1 MTKLFIFFLLIFIFQ
16 IGFAQTTL
24 LSTDFQSGI
33 PLSYTLLDQDANT
46 EDQSMT
52 EYLNQAAWISIS
64 DPDSATNFVAS
75 ATSFFSPIDTADR
88 WLITP
93 SLTLGSFGNKISWKA
108 KSHDPS
114 FPDDY
119 LVLISHTD
127 ASISSFTD
135 TIGSI
140 EEENFEWTTRTVD
153 LSQAGYNDST
163 VFIAFVLRTFDGY
176 KLYLDDILIEKDIDT
191 SAISS
196 VSIPKINLYPNPT
209 EKWVNITGI
218 NLPITGE
225 IWNSQGQL
233 IKKFD
238 TLLIDIEDLQSGI
251 YIISLV
257 IQNQVIN
264 TRIVKR

>member
-33 PLSYTLLDQDANT
+33 PLSYTMLDQDANT

-127 ASISSFTD
+127 ASVTSFTD
-135 TIGSI
+135 TIGAI
-140 EEENFEWTTRTVD
+140 EEENFEWTTRSVD
-153 LSQAGYNDST
+153 LSQAGYDDST
-163 VFIAFVLRTFDGY
+163 VYIAFVLRTFDGY

-191 SAISS
+191 NSVTS
-196 VSIPKINLYPNPT
+196 VSIPTIKLYPNPT
-209 EKWVNITGI
+209 EKWIYIAGTNS
-218 NLPITGE
+218 PIMGE
-225 IWNSQGQL
+225 IWNSQGLL
-233 IKKFD
+233 IKK
-238 TLLIDIEDLQSGI
+238 IDSTQVDVEDLQSGV
-251 YIISLV
+251 YIMSLT
-257 IQNQVIN
+257 IQNQVIK
-264 TRIVKR
+264 TRFVKR